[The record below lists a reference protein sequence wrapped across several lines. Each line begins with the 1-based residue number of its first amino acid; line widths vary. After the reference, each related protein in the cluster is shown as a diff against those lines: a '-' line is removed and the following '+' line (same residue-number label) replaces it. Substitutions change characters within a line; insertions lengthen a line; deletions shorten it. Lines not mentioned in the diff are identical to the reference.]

1 MYEARWKPSL
11 LDGSEFMQR
20 SYVYIFWFKG
30 RPEIQIRVKT
40 CLHLPL
46 KTSESNDVYILMLG
60 NSFEQCYAAMIYAES
75 PDFTGL
81 GDQT

>member
-1 MYEARWKPSL
+1 MFTFSGSKGDLKSRFESKP
-11 LDGSEFMQR
+11 
-20 SYVYIFWFKG
+20 VYIY
-30 RPEIQIRVKT
+30 
-40 CLHLPL
+40 PL